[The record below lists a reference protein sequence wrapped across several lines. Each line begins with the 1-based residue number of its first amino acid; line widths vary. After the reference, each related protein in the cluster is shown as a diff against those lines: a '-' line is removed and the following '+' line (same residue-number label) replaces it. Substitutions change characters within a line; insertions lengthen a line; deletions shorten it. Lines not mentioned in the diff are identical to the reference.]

1 MFGNF
6 QEQQEK
12 MEAQLREIIVHGAA
26 GGGAVKVTATG
37 AQEVTDISIDK
48 DKIDLT
54 DVEQLEDLVLLAVE
68 DALNQAKEQ
77 AAAASQNMLKEML
90 PPGMGNLGSLFGQ

>member
-12 MEAQLREIIVHGAA
+12 MEAQLREIVVHGSS
-26 GGGAVKVTATG
+26 GGGAIKVTANG
-37 AQEVTDISIDK
+37 GQEVTDISIDK

-54 DVEQLEDLVLLAVE
+54 DVEQLEDLILLAVE

-77 AAAASQNMLKEML
+77 AAAVSQNMIKDML
-90 PPGMGNLGSLFGQ
+90 PPGMGSLGNLFG